1 MMERLK
7 ESKWVYILISILLA
21 LVFWLYVRAE
31 VNPSGTITLRNV
43 PVQLSGVSV
52 LTQQGLTVSNLSAD
66 TVTLRLEAP
75 ASVQDDLY
83 QYRDDVSVVL
93 DVSRCEEGENRL
105 RYEISYPQ
113 NVNQD
118 SIVTQSRSPEVIT
131 VTVEKLYTK
140 TFTVEFQLEGSVA
153 EGHQPGTAAI
163 NPETVVVS
171 GSVEQVSQVS
181 RVVAILREENL
192 KSQFAGDLPLTLLDG
207 ENQPLTDLEVTLSSE
222 SAYVVLPVVSTKTV
236 ELTVNFIA
244 GGGATQDDIVYS
256 IEPDTITVAGA
267 DEDIAE
273 LTEISLGSID
283 LSTVEGTGEIQ
294 RTMTID
300 LDPRLENVSGITTA
314 TVSITIEG
322 LETRTFQTS
331 NITASD
337 IQGYNVSLVT
347 QALTVQV
354 RGRAEDLDL
363 IDASQIRVV
372 ADLSSI
378 TSTGTFPVPARVYLD
393 AGGASGV
400 LGSYTVVVNVSR

>member
-153 EGHQPGTAAI
+153 E
-163 NPETVVVS
+163 
-171 GSVEQVSQVS
+171 
-181 RVVAILREENL
+181 
-192 KSQFAGDLPLTLLDG
+192 D
-207 ENQPLTDLEVTLSSE
+207 
-222 SAYVVLPVVSTKTV
+222 
-236 ELTVNFIA
+236 
-244 GGGATQDDIVYS
+244 
-256 IEPDTITVAGA
+256 
-267 DEDIAE
+267 
-273 LTEISLGSID
+273 
-283 LSTVEGTGEIQ
+283 
-294 RTMTID
+294 
-300 LDPRLENVSGITTA
+300 
-314 TVSITIEG
+314 
-322 LETRTFQTS
+322 
-331 NITASD
+331 
-337 IQGYNVSLVT
+337 
-347 QALTVQV
+347 
-354 RGRAEDLDL
+354 
-363 IDASQIRVV
+363 
-372 ADLSSI
+372 
-378 TSTGTFPVPARVYLD
+378 
-393 AGGASGV
+393 
-400 LGSYTVVVNVSR
+400 